1 MAKKSK
7 ASRLTGRPISGGNEG
22 PRNRFA
28 TLLKWVGG
36 VTAILSLV
44 FALHQITKLVSDVR
58 ERQRNTAELYKV
70 GKLQQAAADYAGAWA
85 SFEQGLK
92 AAEPG
97 GQLAK
102 LTGQLGKERR
112 QLREAQEDLAM
123 EWLENVR
130 VRVSPGETFSD
141 VVDKL
146 VPVLN
151 RGIANSSG
159 ARKADMLAHL
169 GWANFLR
176 WRDGKRELNPEQ
188 QYRQA
193 LEVDPPNPYAHSF
206 LGHWKLWT
214 RREASLQDAREQFS
228 AALASGRARDFVR
241 RMQLSAMENLG
252 QEGEEEFL
260 RLVNEMRKNN
270 EKIDASTSRRV
281 YGIYSSACFPRNPDR
296 FAKVFAAVPIAE
308 HLAMFRALF
317 YGGDFD
323 KWKALQR
330 DACLAAL
337 LEAAGQREEA
347 LRVWVTLRRGFSP
360 ADRDWRDRA
369 DAAIKRLSSQR

>member
-1 MAKKSK
+1 MANRGK
-7 ASRLTGRPISGGNEG
+7 ATRLTGRPISGGNEG
-22 PRNRFA
+22 PRSKFA
-28 TLLKWVGG
+28 ALLKWVGG

-70 GKLQQAAADYAGAWA
+70 GKLQQAARDYAAAWA

-102 LTGQLGKERR
+102 LTGQLGEERR

-130 VRVSPGETFSD
+130 VIVFRGETFSD
-141 VVDKL
+141 VADKL

-151 RGIANSSG
+151 RGIASSSG
-159 ARKADMLAHL
+159 ARKADMLAHF

-176 WRDGKRELNPEQ
+176 WRDGKLELNPEQ

-193 LEVDPPNPYAHSF
+193 LESDARNPYAHAF
-206 LGHWKLWT
+206 WGHWMLWT
-214 RREASLQDAREQFS
+214 RREASLQDAREHFS
-228 AALASGRARDFVR
+228 AALASGRARDSVR
-241 RMQLSAMENLG
+241 RMQLSAIETLG
-252 QEGEEEFL
+252 REGEGEFL

-270 EKIDASTSRRV
+270 EKIDVRTSSRM
-281 YGIYSSACFPRNPDR
+281 YGIYRSACLPRNQDR
-296 FAKVFAAVPIAE
+296 LAQVVAAVPITE
-308 HLAMFRALF
+308 HLATFRALF
-317 YGGDFD
+317 YGDDFD
-323 KWKALQR
+323 KWRARER
-330 DACLAAL
+330 DACLAVL

-347 LRVWVTLRRGFSP
+347 LHVWVTLRQGFSP
-360 ADRDWRDRA
+360 ADREWRDRA
-369 DAAIKRLSSQR
+369 EAAIKRLSP